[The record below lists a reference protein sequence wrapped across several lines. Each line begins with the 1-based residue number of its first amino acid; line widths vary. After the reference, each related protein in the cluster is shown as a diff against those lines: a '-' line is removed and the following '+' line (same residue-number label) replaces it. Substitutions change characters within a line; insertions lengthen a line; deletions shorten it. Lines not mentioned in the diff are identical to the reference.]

1 MKTQL
6 SAAAMATVK
15 ATVPALRVHGVAI
28 TTRMYERLFEDAE
41 IRALFNQDHH
51 GPNGAQPRALA
62 MAVVAYAENIEDL
75 TPLAGAVAAIAQR
88 HVRSHVRPQHYAPVA
103 TALLGAISDV
113 LGEAATP
120 QILDAWGQA
129 YWQLADLLQ
138 ATEAELMA
146 AQGIAAE

>member
-1 MKTQL
+1 MKTPL
-6 SAAAMATVK
+6 SPAVMATVK

-51 GPNGAQPRALA
+51 GPNGAQPKTLA

-75 TPLAGAVAAIAQR
+75 TPLAGAVQTIAAR
-88 HVRSHVRPQHYAPVA
+88 HVRSRVRPQHYAPVA
-103 TALLGAISDV
+103 TALLGAIADV

-120 QILDAWGQA
+120 DILDAWGQA